1 MIGIL
6 MIVSHYIFKT
16 TWKIV
21 VFIVRM
27 YFFKLYNIIYY
38 TKHERFGIWIGI
50 IYIQNVFSY
59 FQIFDGSNKD
69 APFLGRFCHN
79 KGNFTINSSGSSLY
93 FVYQTSRDSTKQDFQ
108 LIYETK
114 EAERDRKIKL
124 VVVFAVTSITT

>member
-1 MIGIL
+1 MNFFQIIQYHL
-6 MIVSHYIFKT
+6 LYKT
-16 TWKIV
+16 RKIWH
-21 VFIVRM
+21 INR
-27 YFFKLYNIIYY
+27 
-38 TKHERFGIWIGI
+38 HD
-50 IYIQNVFSY
+50 IYIQYVLSY

-93 FVYQTSRDSTKQDFQ
+93 VVYQTSRDSTKQDFQ

>member
-50 IYIQNVFSY
+50 IYIQYVFSY

-114 EAERDRKIKL
+114 ETERDRKIKL